1 MKNSFG
7 DAITLSIF
15 GESHGE
21 AIGALID
28 SPPPG
33 LKVSK
38 EEIAFYLKKRRPAGL
53 VSTARVEADEYRIL
67 SGVYNGMTTGTPVM
81 IEIPN
86 TAQRSGDYK
95 EISSLAR
102 PSHADA
108 AAYSKYH
115 GFEDRRGGG
124 HFSGRITA
132 ALVAAGAL
140 FMPALNKKGIKIGTH
155 VLRCAGV
162 SDREFINYDEDIEKL
177 RPMNFPVLSDEAGE
191 KMQEKILAARSE
203 SDSVGGVTET
213 VITGLMPGLGEPYF
227 DSLESRLSHAMF
239 SLGGVKGIEF
249 GKGFAI
255 SDMRGSEAND
265 PFYMKDGK
273 VLTRTNNNGGI
284 NGGISNGMPVIFRL
298 AVKPTPSIAKKQE
311 TVDFEKGTDS
321 EIEIKGRHDPCICH
335 RVGCVAECLT
345 AFVLADIIT
354 ARFGTDYLAL

>member
-132 ALVAAGAL
+132 AIVAAGAL
-140 FMPALNKKGIKIGTH
+140 FMPALNKKG
-155 VLRCAGV
+155 
-162 SDREFINYDEDIEKL
+162 
-177 RPMNFPVLSDEAGE
+177 
-191 KMQEKILAARSE
+191 
-203 SDSVGGVTET
+203 
-213 VITGLMPGLGEPYF
+213 
-227 DSLESRLSHAMF
+227 
-239 SLGGVKGIEF
+239 
-249 GKGFAI
+249 
-255 SDMRGSEAND
+255 
-265 PFYMKDGK
+265 
-273 VLTRTNNNGGI
+273 
-284 NGGISNGMPVIFRL
+284 
-298 AVKPTPSIAKKQE
+298 TPE
-311 TVDFEKGTDS
+311 
-321 EIEIKGRHDPCICH
+321 
-335 RVGCVAECLT
+335 
-345 AFVLADIIT
+345 
-354 ARFGTDYLAL
+354 